1 MLSNK
6 YCNPALNTIS
16 PKYFTTIFINNVLY
30 FEGRCVPFVYGG
42 CGGTENLFD
51 DELECGKTCDQDFN
65 DDTPAMVDVCG
76 LRIDSGPCRM
86 TKPMF
91 AFNSDTKR
99 CEKFFYG
106 GMHVFYILFIFQRD
120 SYD

>member
-1 MLSNK
+1 M
-6 YCNPALNTIS
+6 
-16 PKYFTTIFINNVLY
+16 
-30 FEGRCVPFVYGG
+30 PFVYGG
-42 CGGTENLFD
+42 CGGSENLFD

-99 CEKFFYG
+99 CQKFFYG
-106 GMHVFYILFIFQRD
+106 GKEYACFITFFRD
-120 SYD
+120 SYSLTVVMPVL

>member
-1 MLSNK
+1 MNF
-6 YCNPALNTIS
+6 TIC
-16 PKYFTTIFINNVLY
+16 YYLIFINVLH

-42 CGGTENLFD
+42 CGGSENLFD

-76 LRIDSGPCRM
+76 LRKDSGPCRM

-106 GMHVFYILFIFQRD
+106 GK
-120 SYD
+120 